1 MILFAFEIA
10 DRNPRWLASHLVGN
24 GCRLRPKAGI
34 CRINEPAVLRLS
46 GANDVDGNGVW
57 RFRARGWAG
66 PQGIACR
73 CASEDQNERGQ
84 RCR

>member
-10 DRNPRWLASHLVGN
+10 DRNRRWLASHLVDN
-24 GCRLRPKAGI
+24 GRWLGAKAGI
-34 CRINEPAVLRLS
+34 CRIDEPAVFRLS

-57 RFRARGWAG
+57 RLRARGWTG

-73 CASEDQNERGQ
+73 RAGEDQSERGQ
-84 RCR
+84 RRR